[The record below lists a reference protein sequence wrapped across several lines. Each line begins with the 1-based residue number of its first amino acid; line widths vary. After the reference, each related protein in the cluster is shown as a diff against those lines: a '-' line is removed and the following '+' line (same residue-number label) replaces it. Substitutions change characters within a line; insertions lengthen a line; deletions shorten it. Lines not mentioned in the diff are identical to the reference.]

1 VVGHWPIHESFTD
14 RCPLADLCLRLLN
27 SPANARRER
36 AIYGA
41 RAEIACSS
49 YPIRVPENLAANSSA
64 TVRRAKHQS
73 R

>member
-1 VVGHWPIHESFTD
+1 MHGNVVVGHWPIHESFTD

-41 RAEIACSS
+41 RGGN
-49 YPIRVPENLAANSSA
+49 RL
-64 TVRRAKHQS
+64 Q
-73 R
+73 

>member
-1 VVGHWPIHESFTD
+1 MHGNVVVGHWPIHESFTD

-41 RAEIACSS
+41 RA
-49 YPIRVPENLAANSSA
+49 
-64 TVRRAKHQS
+64 
-73 R
+73 